1 MDRYKKIVLK
11 AFSIFSVVRA
21 HNIFLIVLA
30 QYLTSIFILAHEKP
44 ILNVL
49 FDPTLLIIVI
59 STVGVIASGYIINNF
74 YDQEKDLINR
84 PGKLSLDLIVSQKT
98 KLSIYFLLNTLVLL
112 LTFIV
117 SIKSGLFFGGYMF
130 MIWFYSHKIK
140 KLPIIGNLTSALLS
154 VIPFFAILL
163 YFKNYNLLIFIF
175 GFYLFLILAIKE
187 LIKSLKNIKGDFALN
202 YKTVAVVYGEFATK
216 LMITILILINC
227 IVSSILIFYFD
238 LKLMYSFFV
247 GASLY
252 LIVLLFFVWKVTTQ
266 KNYNLIH
273 NLIKFLILIG
283 VLSIILLDPQL
294 ILSKLL

>member
-1 MDRYKKIVLK
+1 MDRYKKIILK

-49 FDPTLLIIVI
+49 FDTTLLIIVI

-84 PGKLSLDLIVSQKT
+84 PSKLSLDLVVSQKT

-154 VIPFFAILL
+154 
-163 YFKNYNLLIFIF
+163 
-175 GFYLFLILAIKE
+175 
-187 LIKSLKNIKGDFALN
+187 
-202 YKTVAVVYGEFATK
+202 AVSYTHLTLPTK
-216 LMITILILINC
+216 
-227 IVSSILIFYFD
+227 VR
-238 LKLMYSFFV
+238 V
-247 GASLY
+247 
-252 LIVLLFFVWKVTTQ
+252 
-266 KNYNLIH
+266 
-273 NLIKFLILIG
+273 
-283 VLSIILLDPQL
+283 
-294 ILSKLL
+294 

>member
-84 PGKLSLDLIVSQKT
+84 PSKLSLDLIVSQKT

-187 LIKSLKNIKGDFALN
+187 LIKSLKNM
-202 YKTVAVVYGEFATK
+202 E
-216 LMITILILINC
+216 ILI
-227 IVSSILIFYFD
+227 
-238 LKLMYSFFV
+238 
-247 GASLY
+247 
-252 LIVLLFFVWKVTTQ
+252 
-266 KNYNLIH
+266 
-273 NLIKFLILIG
+273 
-283 VLSIILLDPQL
+283 
-294 ILSKLL
+294 

>member
-1 MDRYKKIVLK
+1 M
-11 AFSIFSVVRA
+11 
-21 HNIFLIVLA
+21 
-30 QYLTSIFILAHEKP
+30 
-44 ILNVL
+44 
-49 FDPTLLIIVI
+49 
-59 STVGVIASGYIINNF
+59 
-74 YDQEKDLINR
+74 
-84 PGKLSLDLIVSQKT
+84 
-98 KLSIYFLLNTLVLL
+98 
-112 LTFIV
+112 
-117 SIKSGLFFGGYMF
+117 
-130 MIWFYSHKIK
+130 
-140 KLPIIGNLTSALLS
+140 
-154 VIPFFAILL
+154 
-163 YFKNYNLLIFIF
+163 
-175 GFYLFLILAIKE
+175 AIKE

-252 LIVLLFFVWKVTTQ
+252 LIVLLFFVWKVTRQ
-266 KNYNLIH
+266 KDYNLID